1 MWHDDYYDD
10 DGDYLVPWGDDDD
23 KFFKW
28 YSYYYSY
35 CYSYY
40 YCQYHYYYYQFI
52 NNKNREA
59 QKAQIKEE
67 LIYLASIKVV
77 GLVCIR
83 GLEKTGRN
91 AVDVTMFMRPAKDI
105 RQLFLTIWYIFETIN
120 HRSRVYFYITWFKD
134 INKDDH

>member
-40 YCQYHYYYYQFI
+40 YCYYHYYYYQFI

-67 LIYLASIKVV
+67 LMPITLHPSRWWEQYVSEDQK
-77 GLVCIR
+77 
-83 GLEKTGRN
+83 K
-91 AVDVTMFMRPAKDI
+91 PA
-105 RQLFLTIWYIFETIN
+105 ETL
-120 HRSRVYFYITWFKD
+120 WM
-134 INKDDH
+134 

>member
-1 MWHDDYYDD
+1 MWYDDYYDD
-10 DGDYLVPWGDDDD
+10 DGDYLVPSGDDDD

-40 YCQYHYYYYQFI
+40 YCYYHYYYYQFI

-67 LIYLASIKVV
+67 L
-77 GLVCIR
+77 
-83 GLEKTGRN
+83 
-91 AVDVTMFMRPAKDI
+91 MP
-105 RQLFLTIWYIFETIN
+105 
-120 HRSRVYFYITWFKD
+120 ITWHPSRWWDQYVSEDQK
-134 INKDDH
+134 KPAETLWM

>member
-28 YSYYYSY
+28 YSYYY
-35 CYSYY
+35 
-40 YCQYHYYYYQFI
+40 YQFI

-67 LIYLASIKVV
+67 LMPITLHPSRWWDQYVSEDQK
-77 GLVCIR
+77 
-83 GLEKTGRN
+83 K
-91 AVDVTMFMRPAKDI
+91 PA
-105 RQLFLTIWYIFETIN
+105 ETL
-120 HRSRVYFYITWFKD
+120 WM
-134 INKDDH
+134 